1 LCSRDERIAFLS
13 ALEPSRRNQN
23 ASFNVYCRDDRSP
36 NRRIPVSKIRTLVVE
51 DEPMARDRVRSL
63 LQQQPDI
70 EIVGECGDGAQAVSA
85 IERLDPE
92 LVFLD
97 VQIPVVDGF
106 GVIRA
111 VPPERMPMVVFT
123 TAYDEYALRAFE
135 VHALDYLLKPFD
147 RTRFMRALDRVR
159 ERRERQRAGDLG
171 RRLLAMVQ
179 DLKPEVAPAPERIVV
194 KSGGRIF
201 FIRVDEIDWIDAAG
215 NYVRLHVKGES
226 HLFRE
231 TMSAIEKRL
240 EKAQFVRIH
249 RSHLVNADRIRE
261 LLPGNGEHV
270 VVLRNGI
277 RLPLSRG
284 YRDRLQER
292 MNTCSVEL

>member
-1 LCSRDERIAFLS
+1 VE
-13 ALEPSRRNQN
+13 
-23 ASFNVYCRDDRSP
+23 
-36 NRRIPVSKIRTLVVE
+36 KIRTLVVE
-51 DEPMARDRVRSL
+51 DEPMARDRVRALL
-63 LQQQPDI
+63 LQQPDF
-70 EIVGECGDGAQAVSA
+70 EIVGECGDGAQAVTA
-85 IERLDPE
+85 IEKLDPE

-97 VQIPVVDGF
+97 VQMPGVDGF

-147 RTRFMRALDRVR
+147 RTRFLRALDRVR

-179 DLKPEVAPAPERIVV
+179 DLKPEAAPPPERIVV

-226 HLFRE
+226 YLFRE
-231 TMSAIEKRL
+231 TMNAIEKRL
-240 EKAQFVRIH
+240 DKARFVRIH
-249 RSHLVNADRIRE
+249 RSHLVNADRIKE

-270 VVLRNGI
+270 VVLRTGV

-292 MNTCSVEL
+292 L

>member
-1 LCSRDERIAFLS
+1 M
-13 ALEPSRRNQN
+13 N
-23 ASFNVYCRDDRSP
+23 
-36 NRRIPVSKIRTLVVE
+36 KIRTLVVE
-51 DEPMARDRVRSL
+51 DEPMARERVLSL

-70 EIVGECGDGAQAVSA
+70 EVVGECGDGAQAVSA

-97 VQIPVVDGF
+97 VQIPVMDGF

-111 VPPERMPMVVFT
+111 VSPERMPMVVFT

-147 RTRFMRALDRVR
+147 RARFQRALDRVR
-159 ERRERQRAGDLG
+159 ESRERRRAGDLG

-179 DLKPEVAPAPERIVV
+179 DLKPEAEPAPERMVV

-201 FIRVDEIDWIDAAG
+201 FIRVDEIEWVDAAG
-215 NYVRLHVKGES
+215 NYVRLHVKGEA

-231 TMSAIEKRL
+231 TMTAMEKRL
-240 EKAQFVRIH
+240 DAAQFVRIH
-249 RSHLVNADRIRE
+249 RSHIVNIAHVKE
-261 LLPGNGEHV
+261 LQPGIAGEQV
-270 VVLRNGI
+270 VVLRGGA
-277 RLPLSRG
+277 RLTLSRG
-284 YRDRLQER
+284 YRARLRER
-292 MNTCSVEL
+292 MGKG

>member
-1 LCSRDERIAFLS
+1 MT
-13 ALEPSRRNQN
+13 
-23 ASFNVYCRDDRSP
+23 
-36 NRRIPVSKIRTLVVE
+36 KIRTLVVE
-51 DEPMARDRVRSL
+51 DEPMARDRVRLL

-70 EIVGECGDGAQAVSA
+70 EIVGECGDGAQALSA

-111 VPPERMPMVVFT
+111 VPPDRMPMVVFT

-179 DLKPEVAPAPERIVV
+179 DLKPEAAPAPERIVV

-215 NYVRLHVKGES
+215 NYVRLHVKGET

-231 TMSAIEKRL
+231 TMNGMEKRL
-240 EKAQFVRIH
+240 DRSQFVRIH

-261 LLPGNGEHV
+261 LLPGNGEHI
-270 VVLRNGI
+270 VVLRNGV
-277 RLPLSRG
+277 RLTLSRG
-284 YRDRLQER
+284 YRDRLTAQAAHGIR
-292 MNTCSVEL
+292 VAASGQPGVLPRRAEL